1 MKYDS
6 LIYGKDQTERI
17 VSLEVDD
24 SNCEL
29 FIEDKDG
36 TVRSEFIPNKYWI
49 LSPKPLKNKW
59 IKLAGNL
66 HYQYGQQYETRHE
79 FFMAK
84 NFYKSEDIFSI
95 SDAKEA
101 LMVKNG
107 ITYYKGMDF
116 KEVSVLSFD
125 IETTGLEHDLNS
137 KVLLISNTFR
147 KKGRL
152 ERKLFAYSDYET
164 DAEMFDDW
172 CNWVKEINPSIM
184 LGHNIFLYDLPYLAF
199 CADRAGT
206 SLALGRDGSDLKF
219 NNYESKFRKDGSQ
232 FYHYKKSKVYGR
244 ELVDTMFLSI
254 KYDVGRKYESYG
266 LKNIIKQEGL
276 EIEGRQFYD
285 ASKIRTNYKIPE
297 EWEKIK
303 AYAEHD
309 ADDALALY
317 DLMGAPFFYM
327 TQSIAKPY
335 QMIGESATGSQIN
348 SMMVRAY
355 LQDKHSVPK
364 ADEVPNFGGGIS
376 LGNPGIYTN
385 VYKLDVASLY
395 PSIMIEYKVF
405 DKDKDPNAYFS
416 KLVNTF
422 TERRFHH
429 KKLAK
434 DSKYDD
440 DMQGAL
446 KILINSAY
454 GFLGTPGLLFNSP
467 KNAAFVTEKGR
478 EILTKAINWAAEN
491 ELKLINADTDS
502 IAVSKEDE
510 KLITEEERDVI
521 RSEINW
527 LFPDKINW
535 EDDGYY
541 PKFIV
546 LKAKNYILYDG
557 KKVKYKGS
565 ALKSSTKEIALQQF
579 MKDIIQTILDDKNEF
594 VEIYNR
600 YVLEALDIK
609 DIKRWASKKTI
620 TEKVLNAER
629 TNEQKVLTAIEG
641 TEYVEGDKVFTYF
654 LEDDSLGLI
663 ENFDGNYN
671 KDKMLEKI
679 YKTSKVFETILDIE
693 QIFPNYKLKKN
704 KQKLIDL
711 SKEL

>member
-1 MKYDS
+1 MTYDS
-6 LIYGKDQTERI
+6 LIYGKDQRERI
-17 VSLEVDD
+17 VSLEVDE
-24 SNCEL
+24 SSCEL

-36 TVRSEFIPNKYWI
+36 TIRSEFIGNKYWI

-59 IKLAGNL
+59 IKLDGNL
-66 HYQYGQQYETRHE
+66 HYQYGQQYDTRHE

-84 NFYKSEDIFSI
+84 NFFKTEDIFSI

-101 LMVKNG
+101 LMVKDG

-125 IETTGLEHDLNS
+125 IETTGLEHNNSS

-147 KKGRL
+147 KHGKL
-152 ERKLFAYSDYET
+152 QRKLFAFDEYET
-164 DAEMFDDW
+164 DADMFNDW
-172 CNWVKEINPSIM
+172 CDWVKEINPSIM
-184 LGHNIFLYDLPYLAF
+184 LGHNIFTYDFPYLAF

-206 SLALGRDGSDLKF
+206 SLSLGRDDSDIKF

-232 FYHYKKSKVYGR
+232 FYHYKKVKVYGR

-276 EIEGRQFYD
+276 EIKDRQFYD
-285 ASKIRTNYKIPE
+285 ASKIRTNYKNPE
-297 EWEKIK
+297 EWKKIK

-327 TQSIAKPY
+327 AQSIAKPY

-348 SMMVRAY
+348 SMMTRAY

-364 ADEVPNFGGGIS
+364 ADESVEYEGAIS
-376 LGNPGIYTN
+376 LGNPGIYSN
-385 VYKLDVASLY
+385 VFKLDVASLY
-395 PSIMIEYKVF
+395 PSIMIQYEVY
-405 DKDKDPNAYFS
+405 DKDKDPKAYFL

-422 TERRFHH
+422 TERRLHH

-434 DSKYDD
+434 ESKYDD

-454 GFLGTPGLLFNSP
+454 GFLGSSGLLFNSP
-467 KNAAFVTEKGR
+467 KNAAFITEKGR
-478 EILTKAINWAAEN
+478 EILTEAINWSERN
-491 ELKLINADTDS
+491 HFKLVNADTDS
-502 IAVSKEDE
+502 ISIAKENE
-510 KLITEEERDVI
+510 AFITEEERKYI
-521 RSEINW
+521 NNEIND
-527 LFPDKINW
+527 LFPDKIHW

-541 PKFIV
+541 LKLIV

-579 MKDIIQTILDDKNEF
+579 MKDIIQTILDDKNEY
-594 VEIYNR
+594 VEIYTK
-600 YVLEALDIK
+600 YVLEALNIK
-609 DIKRWASKKTI
+609 DIKRWSGKKTI
-620 TEKVLNAER
+620 TDKVLNAER
-629 TNEQKVLTAIEG
+629 TNEQKVLDVIQG
-641 TEYVEGDKVFTYF
+641 TEYVEGDKIYTYF
-654 LEDDSLGLI
+654 KEDGSLGLA
-663 ENFDGNYN
+663 EEFDGNYD
-671 KDKMLEKI
+671 KDKVLEKL
-679 YKTSKVFETILDIE
+679 YKTSKIFETILDIE